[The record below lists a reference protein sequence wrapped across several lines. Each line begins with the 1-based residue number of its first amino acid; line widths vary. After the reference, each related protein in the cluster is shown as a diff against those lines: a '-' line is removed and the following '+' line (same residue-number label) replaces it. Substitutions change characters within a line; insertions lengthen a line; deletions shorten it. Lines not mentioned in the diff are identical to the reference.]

1 MRKIIHVDM
10 DAFFASVE
18 QRDNPAYRGKPVI
31 VGAPPDMRGV
41 VSASSYEA
49 RKFGVHSA
57 MPSRRAYEL
66 CPHGIFLPVAMERY
80 RDESRALYEI
90 FRRFS
95 RRVEMASVDEAYID
109 VTENLVNQPS
119 ATLIAMAIR
128 KTIKDERRL
137 TASAGVSFNKFLAK
151 MASERRKPDGLSIIP
166 PAAAKEFLAGLDIG
180 KFHGIGKVTANKF
193 RRIGVRTGAD
203 LLRLDIDFLTN
214 SFGKAGAY
222 YYNVVRGVDER
233 EVETSNERK
242 SLGRETTFL
251 EDVDNVNTIRQT
263 VVQLAERVSQLLK
276 THNLAGHTVTLKLRY
291 DDFETLTRAHT
302 GADALCDSVPI
313 AQTALTLLNKLE
325 LAGRKV
331 RLLGVTVSS
340 FAHEKPLD
348 TAPIQLEFD
357 FDPPPEAGDF

>member
-10 DAFFASVE
+10 DAFFTSVE

-31 VGAPPDMRGV
+31 VGAPPNMRGV
-41 VSASSYEA
+41 VSAASYEA

-80 RDESRALYEI
+80 RDESHKLYEI

-128 KTIKDERRL
+128 KTIQDERRL
-137 TASAGVSFNKFLAK
+137 TASAGVSYNKFLAK
-151 MASERRKPDGLSIIP
+151 MASERRKPNGLSIIT
-166 PAAAKEFLAGLDIG
+166 PAAAADFIAGLEIG
-180 KFHGIGKVTANKF
+180 KFHGIGKVTAGKF
-193 RRIGVRTGAD
+193 RRIGIRNGAD
-203 LLRLDIDFLTN
+203 LRRLDLAFLTTG
-214 SFGKAGAY
+214 FGKAGAY

-233 EVETSNERK
+233 EVETSYERK
-242 SLGRETTFL
+242 SLGRETTFI
-251 EDVDNVNTIRQT
+251 EDVGDIATIRKT
-263 VVQLAERVSQLLK
+263 VVQLAERVAQLLK
-276 THNLAGHTVTLKLRY
+276 ADNLAGHTVTLKLRY
-291 DDFETLTRAHT
+291 DDFTTLTRAHT
-302 GADALCDSVPI
+302 GADALADSVPI
-313 AQTALTLLNKLE
+313 AQTALTLLDKLE
-325 LAGRKV
+325 IAGRKV

-340 FAHEKPLD
+340 FAQEKPLSD
-348 TAPIQLEFD
+348 APIQLEFD
-357 FDPPPEAGDF
+357 FDPPAEAGDF